1 MRGRKRCS
9 TNVKIPFRGL
19 VRQNRDVWERT
30 PCRTGDQEYHMA
42 GTRVPDSMTKLAW
55 RQAIELRPRHFK
67 SDARSLL
74 KVLDETI
81 TRAHAPARPTD

>member
-19 VRQNRDVWERT
+19 VPKNRDVWERT

-42 GTRVPDSMTKLAW
+42 GTRVFALMQVFTGEANHE
-55 RQAIELRPRHFK
+55 R
-67 SDARSLL
+67 
-74 KVLDETI
+74 
-81 TRAHAPARPTD
+81 